1 MPSLSSNAQFDQ
13 YGFDMHTRDLER
25 LWLMLDEKSGI
36 ATTPGVIG
44 ADGLA
49 GADGAAGIAATIA
62 VGTTTTG
69 APGSSASVVNSGTDS
84 AAVFDFTV
92 PQGPTGAT
100 GPAGPGFTNGSA
112 VGDTKVWNTGTT
124 TWDNATAGT
133 ALSVFGR
140 SANTPGLPSA
150 IVAATSGHVLRY
162 NGTALAWGSV
172 NLAGTNDVTGTLP
185 ATNGGTGN
193 ASYAVGDLLYASTT
207 TALSKLSAVAVG
219 KTLISNGVGV
229 APSWGTVPI
238 AAGGTNATSAVA
250 GSMPVAS
257 STTAAAWSITP
268 SLGVLG
274 TSTGGMTVNSATAG
288 NALTIA
294 PSTISMVKST
304 GSGLTYY
311 FARVST
317 WTTTTGAPAYAGAA
331 GDMHFVY

>member
-49 GADGAAGIAATIA
+49 GADGAAGTAATIA

-100 GPAGPGFTNGSA
+100 GPAGPGFTNGTA
-112 VGDTKVWNTGTT
+112 LGDTKVWNTSGS
-124 TWDNATAGT
+124 TWDNATAGS

-140 SANTPGLPSA
+140 SANTNGLPSA

-162 NGTALAWGSV
+162 NGTAIAWGSI
-172 NLAGTNDVTGTLP
+172 NLAGTNDVTGTLQG
-185 ATNGGTGN
+185 AKGGTGYSTN
-193 ASYAVGDLLYASTT
+193 ASGDLLYGSGTAGDWNKLPIGSTGQI
-207 TALSKLSAVAVG
+207 LSVSGGLPSWQTPQLPSTIAQHAMLIGGTSSTVVAVANTTDTQAVWTG
-219 KTLISNGVGV
+219 ATGV
-229 APSWGTVPI
+229 APRWATV
-238 AAGGTNATSAVA
+238 TYTT
-250 GSMPVAS
+250 
-257 STTAAAWSITP
+257 STTP
-268 SLGVLG
+268 P
-274 TSTGGMTVNSATAG
+274 TGGSRG
-288 NALTIA
+288 D
-294 PSTISMVKST
+294 
-304 GSGLTYY
+304 TYY
-311 FARVST
+311 I
-317 WTTTTGAPAYAGAA
+317 Y
-331 GDMHFVY
+331 